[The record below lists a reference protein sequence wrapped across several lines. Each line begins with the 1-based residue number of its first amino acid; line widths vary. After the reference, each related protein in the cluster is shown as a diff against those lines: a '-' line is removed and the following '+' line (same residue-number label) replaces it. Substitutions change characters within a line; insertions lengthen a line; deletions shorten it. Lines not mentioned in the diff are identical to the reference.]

1 MITSLLL
8 QVIGLFKF
16 ALFARII
23 IDYVRM
29 FKRDWRP
36 SPFLS
41 SIFEV
46 IYSVTDPPMKFV
58 QRFVPPLRVGGIAL
72 DLSFI
77 VILIALSL
85 LQRVIL
91 IVLKFPLQLSS
102 FAQLDIDTEFTLN
115 SCNSGIFR
123 HGQCEYLI

>member
-1 MITSLLL
+1 MVTSLLL

-36 SPFLS
+36 SPFIS

-46 IYSVTDPPMKFV
+46 IFSITDPPMKFV
-58 QRFVPPLRVGGIAL
+58 QRFVPPLRVGGVAL

-91 IVLKFPLQLSS
+91 IVL
-102 FAQLDIDTEFTLN
+102 
-115 SCNSGIFR
+115 
-123 HGQCEYLI
+123 

>member
-8 QVIGLFKF
+8 QIIGLFKF

-23 IDYVRM
+23 IDYIRM

-36 SPFLS
+36 SSFIS

-46 IYSVTDPPMKFV
+46 IYSITDPPMKFV
-58 QRFVPPLRVGGIAL
+58 QRFVPPLRVGGMAL

-91 IVLKFPLQLSS
+91 IVL
-102 FAQLDIDTEFTLN
+102 
-115 SCNSGIFR
+115 
-123 HGQCEYLI
+123 